1 MMNEILS
8 NDVLS
13 IIIIIGLAYIIIKV
27 SNKILKKISGIVF
40 TIYTILKIAT
50 MCGVDISKVFFK

>member
-40 TIYTILKIAT
+40 TIYTILRIAT
-50 MCGVDISKVFFK
+50 MCGIDMSKIFLK